1 MPHETK
7 ILLPEQFLLV
17 TLMVK
22 LALVAVLSTMLVRFP
37 WFRRILLTEKR
48 DWPERLVFAASLG
61 VPLTAGVLAR
71 LLLNYEAADL
81 TLSGSFL
88 VGLLAGPY
96 AGAIVGA
103 MVGIPAMVAGE
114 WIALPFAIGCGFA
127 GGGLRELCPKQAI
140 WHFSPLFFTDL
151 HRYVWRLVRRL
162 QIDWVVL
169 LLAAPISL
177 ELLRQWLGRSFP
189 GRIFFH
195 IPPAH
200 WLLAL
205 VVFATVLG
213 VAIPIKIWNSARI
226 EHRLQEQEKLLLA
239 ARVAA
244 LASQI
249 NPHFLF
255 NTLTSISSLIR
266 SEPETARTLIV
277 KLSGLL
283 RRLLRSQEH
292 FVTLREELEAID
304 EYLDIEA
311 IRFGP
316 KLTIEKSIDP
326 GSLDVVLPSMLLQ
339 PLVENSIKHGLSPKI
354 GEGRIL
360 IRTSRHDGHSIID
373 IIDNGVG
380 IRHTEDGVGLR
391 DADNGKDVSR
401 AEAGTGATD
410 AASADSLTRG
420 PATRGRLMPASGI
433 GLKNVNERL
442 RVIYGANYQLQ
453 LDSVP
458 GGGTCARI
466 VIPELVVPARIPA

>member
-1 MPHETK
+1 MLHEPK
-7 ILLPEQFLLV
+7 VLLPEQFLLV

-22 LALVAVLSTMLVRFP
+22 LAIVAVLATMLVRFP

-61 VPLTAGVLAR
+61 VPLTVGVLAR

-88 VGLLAGPY
+88 VGLMAGPY

-103 MVGIPAMVAGE
+103 MAGTPALLAGE

-127 GGGLRELCPKQAI
+127 GGGLREICPKEAI

-151 HRYVWRLVRRL
+151 HRYVWRFVRRL
-162 QIDWVVL
+162 QIDWIVL

-177 ELLRQWLGRSFP
+177 ELLRQWLGHRFGTIYYPSLYP
-189 GRIFFH
+189 TVTSAAESASSH
-195 IPPAH
+195 TPPTA
-200 WLLAL
+200 WLLGL
-205 VVFATVLG
+205 VVFATVLA

-239 ARVAA
+239 ARIAA

-266 SEPETARTLIV
+266 SQPETARTLIV

-311 IRFGP
+311 VRFGP

-326 GSLDVVLPSMLLQ
+326 ASLDVVVPSMLLQ
-339 PLVENSIKHGLSPKI
+339 PLVENCIKHGLSPKI

-360 IRTSRHDGHSIID
+360 IRSSRHDGHSIID

-380 IRHTEDGVGLR
+380 VTHRDHGAGVPHGPTQ
-391 DADNGKDVSR
+391 R
-401 AEAGTGATD
+401 ANLTAG
-410 AASADSLTRG
+410 
-420 PATRGRLMPASGI
+420 SGI
-433 GLKNVNERL
+433 GLQNVNERL